1 MKNTPINKQ
10 IILLRI
16 NGIQGEIQELKKV
29 RDLNFDEFSSGSGYK
44 IAHYHLH
51 RTIEG
56 VFNIG
61 SHILARIPGVEIT
74 DYKGIATGLGAN
86 GIIDK
91 KFANTKLKDMAGYRN
106 RLVHFYAEIS
116 SEEIYKIINE
126 DLDDFDIF
134 LESIKKFLENPQ
146 KFNLTIDL

>member
-1 MKNTPINKQ
+1 MKNAPINKQ
-10 IILLRI
+10 VILLRV
-16 NGIQGEIQELKKV
+16 NGIQGEMQELKKV

-51 RTIEG
+51 RALEG

-74 DYKGIATGLGAN
+74 DYKGIAISLGAN
-86 GIIDK
+86 GIVDK

-134 LESIKKFLENPQ
+134 LESIKKFLQNPQ